1 MKLRVTNFIVSRPTN
16 KHTKLEIMKKTFT
29 ILLAISMATLSFAQ
43 VEEEENREEEK
54 EVTTI
59 SFKGK
64 VITITTEG
72 SDSESDTTIIIGKD
86 TNYEEEKWDVNQW
99 RGLEFGVN
107 GFFTS
112 EAFNINNDPANV
124 YLELNYAKSF
134 MLNLNLFEFNTRIG
148 TEKFRFYTGLGFR
161 FNRYAFKSTNSTLS
175 YNETTIYNQMDSL
188 KTFDKNYLNA
198 SYISAPL
205 FLTFMPGNNPDKSFH
220 ISAGAIINY
229 RIGSR
234 LKQKYVSNDQKRKDV
249 EKGHYHLN
257 PFLVDA
263 SVRIG
268 VGDFNVFANY
278 GLNSLFESGKGPDN
292 KPFSLGLSWTF

>member
-1 MKLRVTNFIVSRPTN
+1 MKN
-16 KHTKLEIMKKTFT
+16 TFT
-29 ILLAISMATLSFAQ
+29 FLLAVSLAAFSFGQ
-43 VEEEENREEEK
+43 NEK
-54 EVTTI
+54 EQEITTI

-64 VITITTEG
+64 VITITS
-72 SDSESDTTIIIGKD
+72 SDGEKDTTIVLNDDK
-86 TNYEEEKWDVNQW
+86 EKKSEKWDVNQW
-99 RGLEFGVN
+99 RGIEFGVN

-112 EAFNINNDPANV
+112 EAFNINNDPTNV
-124 YLELNYAKSF
+124 YLELDYAKSF

-148 TEKFRFYTGLGFR
+148 TEKLRFYTGLGFR

-175 YNETTIYNQMDSL
+175 YNDTSIFYAVDST

-205 FLTFMPGNNPDKSFH
+205 FLTFMPGNDPDKSFH
-220 ISAGAIINY
+220 ISAGAIVNY

-234 LKQKYVSNDQKRKDV
+234 IKQKYVSNDQKRKDI

-257 PFLVDA
+257 PFLIDA
-263 SVRIG
+263 SVRVG
-268 VGDFNVFANY
+268 VGDFSVYANY